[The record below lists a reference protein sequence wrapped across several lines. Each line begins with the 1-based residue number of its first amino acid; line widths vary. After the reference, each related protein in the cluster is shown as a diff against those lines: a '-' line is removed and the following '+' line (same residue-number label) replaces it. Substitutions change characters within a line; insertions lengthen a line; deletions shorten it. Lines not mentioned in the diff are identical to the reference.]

1 MPPVSRTSTAT
12 PEQVFRVLSAPPTYA
27 YWVVGS
33 RSVESH
39 DPAWPAP
46 GTRFEHTQGVRP
58 ALIHDETESVASDP
72 PHRLELIAKARP
84 VLVARVVVIAQ
95 PSGTGTRMA
104 MEEQALEG
112 LAAPL
117 LRTPPGKLL
126 TQLRNRVSLRRLS
139 RLAEAVAAM
148 PQEL

>member
-1 MPPVSRTSTAT
+1 MPPVSRTTTAS

-58 ALIHDETESVASDP
+58 VLIHDETESVASDP
-72 PHRLELIAKARP
+72 PRRLELIAKARP
-84 VLVARVVVIAQ
+84 VLVARVVVVMR
-95 PSGTGTRMA
+95 PSGAGTHLT
-104 MEEQALEG
+104 MEEEALEG

-126 TQLRNRVSLRRLS
+126 TQLRNRISLRRLS
-139 RLAEAVAAM
+139 RLAEAVAAV
-148 PQEL
+148 P

>member
-1 MPPVSRTSTAT
+1 MPPVSRTTTAS

-33 RSVESH
+33 RSIETH
-39 DPAWPAP
+39 PPAWPAP
-46 GTRFEHTQGVRP
+46 GTRFKHTQGVKP
-58 ALIHDETESVASDP
+58 VLIHDETESVASDP

-84 VLVARVVVIAQ
+84 ALVARVVLVLR
-95 PSGTGTRMA
+95 PEGGGTHMTI
-104 MEEQALEG
+104 EEQPMSG

-126 TQLRNRVSLRRLS
+126 TQLRNRLSLRRLAL
-139 RLAEAVAAM
+139 LAETVAAV
-148 PQEL
+148 P